1 MVKFSVPSQRWKNG
15 GPGNW
20 SGLFKATTSLVC
32 LLGSLF
38 CTGRLVF
45 SLMPCWLKFPLWV
58 WESHAMSWLLS
69 LCPLR
74 CNLCHSLSCSV
85 SRKQGPLPLPPSF
98 QLLPGKGRGIC
109 SSCSSR
115 SGYGSL
121 MAVFLKSGH
130 GSLHGCFSCCISVTL
145 HPPSTLCLGVEKA
158 PHCW

>member
-1 MVKFSVPSQRWKNG
+1 
-15 GPGNW
+15 
-20 SGLFKATTSLVC
+20 
-32 LLGSLF
+32 
-38 CTGRLVF
+38 
-45 SLMPCWLKFPLWV
+45 
-58 WESHAMSWLLS
+58 MSWLLS

-130 GSLHGCFSCCISVTL
+130 GSLHGCFSCCIPVTL
-145 HPPSTLCLGVEKA
+145 HPPSTLCLGVERLPTA
-158 PHCW
+158 GSPWIAHRAICLPPVYSSECSPFIEVFQLNQLSGLEASCQARGIHLWQRFFL